1 MKILV
6 AEDNA
11 DSRVYLERI
20 LRSSGYEAES
30 AENGRV
36 AWDKARCSPPDL
48 VVSDILMPE
57 VDGFALCRQ
66 WKNDELLREIPF
78 IFYTAT
84 YTDSQDEALALSLGA
99 DRFVV
104 KPQPP
109 EVMLRIIREVLD
121 AAGDKAAGAAL
132 PRDEFFAQYNSAL
145 FRKLEQKVRAL
156 EQEVAKRA
164 IMEAAILRDA
174 EIARQLQEA
183 LLTPLPDNPFVEAA
197 SIYQPGLYVGGDLY
211 YLDWRQDG
219 KLLRGFLFAA
229 MGQGMSRALYAA
241 AVHVMLREISD
252 SDLPLAE
259 QVRVL
264 NRRVRQ
270 TFGLGMVTRG
280 LAFELD
286 LETRQLRWVNAG
298 INKFWLAGGVNAGL
312 VEHADVSAKNYP
324 ENVLATQFLPIAA
337 GDAFYFCTTR
347 AAALLSVQP
356 DPPLAEFPAMVER
369 LRAASATAEGEA
381 QDVLAVCL
389 RVRCL
394 PERREQQ
401 GCWPRI
407 FRFGNYAD
415 YQRFRGEIANIL
427 ADATGLAHSFPEVA
441 VNEALANALEC
452 RDGVARPHQVR
463 LRVNAVGQRLIVRV
477 KSTRM
482 GFAGN
487 AVLQRLKA
495 HPEDMFAFGGSEAM
509 GRGIPL
515 MLSLSDKMVY
525 NSEGTEVL
533 LAWRLGEAAGEH

>member
-6 AEDNA
+6 AEDDTN
-11 DSRVYLERI
+11 SRIYLERI
-20 LRSSGYEAES
+20 LRSSGYEVES
-30 AENGRV
+30 TENGRL
-36 AWDKARCSPPDL
+36 AWDKARCFPPDL
-48 VVSDILMPE
+48 VISDILMPE

-66 WKNDELLREIPF
+66 WKSDETLREIPF

-84 YTDSQDEALALSLGA
+84 YTDSQDEALALNLGA
-99 DRFVV
+99 DRFVI

-109 EVMLRIIREVLD
+109 EVLLRIIREVLD
-121 AAGDKAAGAAL
+121 AAGDKADRAAL

-145 FRKLEQKVRAL
+145 FRKLEQKVRDL
-156 EQEVAKRA
+156 EQEIAKRA
-164 IMEAAILRDA
+164 KMEAAILRDA

-183 LLTPLPDNPFVEAA
+183 LLAPLPDTPFVETTTV
-197 SIYQPGLYVGGDLY
+197 YQPGLYVGGDLY

-259 QVRVL
+259 QVRLL

-270 TFGLGMVTRG
+270 YFGLGMVTRG

-312 VEHADVSAKNYP
+312 VDHADFSAKNYP
-324 ENVLATQFLPIAA
+324 EEVLTTQVLPIAA

-347 AAALLSVQP
+347 AAALLSAQT
-356 DPPLAEFPAMVER
+356 DPPLAQFSAMVER
-369 LRAASATAEGEA
+369 LRMASATAESE

-394 PERREQQ
+394 PAREEQR
-401 GCWPRI
+401 GRWPRI

-463 LRVNAVGQRLIVRV
+463 LRCNAVGRRLIVRV

-525 NSEGTEVL
+525 NSDGTEVL
-533 LAWRLGEAAGEH
+533 LAWRLGEAAGKQ

>member
-6 AEDNA
+6 AEDQP
-11 DSRVYLERI
+11 DSRIYLERI
-20 LRSSGYEAES
+20 LKNSGYEAES

-36 AWDKARCSPPDL
+36 AWDKARRSPPDL
-48 VVSDILMPE
+48 VISDILMPE
-57 VDGFALCRQ
+57 LDGFALCRQ
-66 WKNDELLREIPF
+66 WKSDETLREIPF

-109 EVMLRIIREVLD
+109 EILLRIIREVLD
-121 AAGDKAAGAAL
+121 AAGDKTDRAAL
-132 PRDEFFAQYNSAL
+132 PGDAFFEQYNSAL
-145 FRKLEQKVRAL
+145 FRKLEQKVRDL
-156 EQEVAKRA
+156 EQEVAKRTK
-164 IMEAAILRDA
+164 MEAAILRDA

-183 LLTPLPDNPFVEAA
+183 LLTALPDNPFIEAA
-197 SIYQPGLYVGGDLY
+197 AIYRPGLYVGGDLY
-211 YLDWRQDG
+211 FLDWRRDG

-270 TFGLGMVTRG
+270 YFGIGMVTNG

-286 LETRQLRWVNAG
+286 LETRQLLWVNAG
-298 INKFWLAGGVNAGL
+298 INKFWLAGGVNTGL
-312 VEHADVSAKNYP
+312 VDHAAFSAKNYP
-324 ENVLATQFLPIAA
+324 EEVLAAQSLPIAS
-337 GDAFYFCTTR
+337 GDAFYFCTNR
-347 AAALLSVQP
+347 AAALLSAQA
-356 DPPLAEFPAMVER
+356 DPPLGQFPAMVER
-369 LRAASATAEGEA
+369 LRAATATGDGE
-381 QDVLAVCL
+381 QDLLAVCL
-389 RVRCL
+389 RIRCL
-394 PERREQQ
+394 PERTEQA
-401 GCWPRI
+401 GRWPRI

-427 ADATGLAHSFPEVA
+427 ADATGLTHSFPEVA

-463 LRVNAVGQRLIVRV
+463 LRFNAVGRRLIVRV

-525 NSEGTEVL
+525 NSDGTEVL
-533 LAWRLGEAAGEH
+533 LAWRLGETAGKH

>member
-11 DSRVYLERI
+11 DSRIYLERI
-20 LRSSGYEAES
+20 LKNSGYEVES

-36 AWDKARCSPPDL
+36 AWEKARYSPPDL
-48 VVSDILMPE
+48 VISDILMPE

-66 WKNDELLREIPF
+66 WKSDEILREIPF

-84 YTDSQDEALALSLGA
+84 YTDSQDEALALQLGA
-99 DRFVV
+99 DRFVI

-109 EVMLRIIREVLD
+109 EALLRIIREVVD
-121 AAGDKAAGAAL
+121 ETGGKSGGAAL
-132 PRDEFFAQYNSAL
+132 PSDTFFAQYNSAL
-145 FRKLEQKVRAL
+145 FRKLEQKVRDL
-156 EQEVAKRA
+156 EQEVAKRTK
-164 IMEAAILRDA
+164 MEAAILRDA

-183 LLTPLPDNPFVEAA
+183 LLAPLPDTPCVEMA

-211 YLDWRQDG
+211 YLDWRHEG
-219 KLLRGFLFAA
+219 KLLRGFLFTA
-229 MGQGMSRALYAA
+229 MGQGMSQALYAA
-241 AVHVMLREISD
+241 AVHVMLRQISD

-270 TFGLGMVTRG
+270 YFGLGMVPRG
-280 LAFELD
+280 IAFELD
-286 LETRQLRWVNAG
+286 LETRQLRWVSAG

-312 VEHADVSAKNYP
+312 VDHADFSAKNYP
-324 ENVLATQFLPIAA
+324 EDVLATQALPITP

-347 AAALLSVQP
+347 AAAMLSAQT
-356 DPPLAEFPAMVER
+356 DPPLTRFPAMVEL
-369 LRAASATAEGEA
+369 LRAASSAAGDE
-381 QDVLAVCL
+381 QDLLAVCL

-394 PERREQQ
+394 PELPEQA
-401 GCWPRI
+401 GRWPRI
-407 FRFGNYAD
+407 FRFDNYGD

-463 LRVNAVGQRLIVRV
+463 LRVNALGKRLIVRV

-487 AVLQRLKA
+487 AALQRLKA

-525 NSEGTEVL
+525 NSDGTEVL
-533 LAWRLGEAAGEH
+533 LAWRLGEAGGKQ

>member
-11 DSRVYLERI
+11 DSRIYLERI
-20 LRSSGYEAES
+20 LKNSGYDAES

-48 VVSDILMPE
+48 VISDILMPE

-66 WKNDELLREIPF
+66 WKSDETLREIPF

-84 YTDSQDEALALSLGA
+84 YTDSQDEALALNLGA
-99 DRFVV
+99 DRFVI

-121 AAGDKAAGAAL
+121 AAGDKAAGEAL
-132 PRDEFFAQYNSAL
+132 PQDEFFEQYNSAL
-145 FRKLEQKVRAL
+145 FRKLEQKVLAL

-259 QVRVL
+259 QVRLL

-280 LAFELD
+280 IAFELD

-312 VEHADVSAKNYP
+312 VDHADFSANNYP
-324 ENVLATQFLPIAA
+324 EDVLDTQSLPIAS
-337 GDAFYFCTTR
+337 GDAFYFCTSR
-347 AAALLSVQP
+347 AAALLSAQT
-356 DPPLAEFPAMVER
+356 DPPLTRFPAMVER
-369 LRAASATAEGEA
+369 LRAAATANGE
-381 QDVLAVCL
+381 QDLLAVCL

-394 PERREQQ
+394 PARAEQQ
-401 GCWPRI
+401 GRWPRI

-415 YQRFRGEIANIL
+415 YQRFRGEIAKVL
-427 ADATGLAHSFPEVA
+427 AEVTGLTHSFPEVA

-463 LRVNAVGQRLIVRV
+463 LRFNAVGTRLIVRV
-477 KSTRM
+477 KSSRM

-525 NSEGTEVL
+525 NSHGTEVL
-533 LAWRLGEAAGEH
+533 LAWRLGEAAGKH

>member
-6 AEDNA
+6 AEDDAN
-11 DSRVYLERI
+11 SRIYLERI
-20 LRSSGYEAES
+20 LKNSGYEAES

-36 AWDKARCSPPDL
+36 AWDKARCSPPGL
-48 VVSDILMPE
+48 VISDILMPE

-66 WKNDELLREIPF
+66 WKSDETLRKIPF
-78 IFYTAT
+78 VFYTAT
-84 YTDSQDEALALSLGA
+84 YTDSQDEALALQLGA
-99 DRFVV
+99 DRFVI

-109 EVMLRIIREVLD
+109 EVLLRIIREVCD
-121 AAGDKAAGAAL
+121 AAGDKADRADL
-132 PRDEFFAQYNSAL
+132 PSDTFFEQYNSAL
-145 FRKLEQKVRAL
+145 FRKLEQKVRDL
-156 EQEVAKRA
+156 EQEVAKRTK
-164 IMEAAILRDA
+164 MEAAILRDA

-183 LLTPLPDNPFVEAA
+183 LLAQPPATPFVETAA
-197 SIYQPGLYVGGDLY
+197 IYQPGLYVGGDLY

-241 AVHVMLREISD
+241 AVHVMLREISA
-252 SDLPLAE
+252 SDLPLGE
-259 QVRVL
+259 QVRLL

-270 TFGLGMVTRG
+270 YFGLGMVPRG
-280 LAFELD
+280 IAFELD

-298 INKFWLAGGVNAGL
+298 INKFWLAGGVNAGQ
-312 VEHADVSAKNYP
+312 VDHADFSTKNYP
-324 ENVLATQFLPIAA
+324 EELLATQVLPIAS
-337 GDAFYFCTTR
+337 GDTFYFCTTR
-347 AAALLSVQP
+347 AAALLSAQP
-356 DPPLAEFPAMVER
+356 DPSLGQFPVMVER
-369 LRAASATAEGEA
+369 LRAAAATTGGE
-381 QDVLAVCL
+381 QDLLAVCL

-394 PERREQQ
+394 PARAEQQ
-401 GCWPRI
+401 GRWPRI

-415 YQRFRGEIANIL
+415 YQRFRGEIAKVL
-427 ADATGLAHSFPEVA
+427 AEATGLAHSFPEVA

-463 LRVNAVGQRLIVRV
+463 LRFNAVGTRLIVRV

-487 AVLQRLKA
+487 AALQRLKA

-525 NSEGTEVL
+525 NSDGTEVL

>member
-11 DSRVYLERI
+11 DSRIYLERI
-20 LRSSGYEAES
+20 LKNSGYDAES

-48 VVSDILMPE
+48 VISDILMPE

-66 WKNDELLREIPF
+66 WKSDETLREIPF

-84 YTDSQDEALALSLGA
+84 YTDSQDEALALNLGA
-99 DRFVV
+99 DRFVI

-121 AAGDKAAGAAL
+121 AAGDKADSADL
-132 PRDEFFAQYNSAL
+132 SRDEFFAQYNSAL
-145 FRKLEQKVRAL
+145 FRKLEQKVRDL
-156 EQEVAKRA
+156 EQEVAKRTK
-164 IMEAAILRDA
+164 IEAAVLRDA

-183 LLTPLPDNPFVEAA
+183 LLAPLPDTPFVETATV
-197 SIYQPGLYVGGDLY
+197 YQPGLYVGGDLY

-219 KLLRGFLFAA
+219 KLLRGFLFTA

-270 TFGLGMVTRG
+270 YFGLGMVTRG
-280 LAFELD
+280 IAFELD

-298 INKFWLAGGVNAGL
+298 INKFWLAGGINAGL
-312 VEHADVSAKNYP
+312 VEHADFSAKNYP
-324 ENVLATQFLPIAA
+324 EDVLTTQALPIVS

-347 AAALLSVQP
+347 AATLLSAQS
-356 DPPLAEFPAMVER
+356 DPPLTQFPAMVER
-369 LRAASATAEGEA
+369 LRLASVNAAGEP

-394 PERREQQ
+394 PERTEQK

-415 YQRFRGEIANIL
+415 YQRFRGEIAKVL
-427 ADATGLAHSFPEVA
+427 ADATGLTHSFPEVA

-463 LRVNAVGQRLIVRV
+463 LRFNALGTRLIVRV
-477 KSTRM
+477 KSTRL

-525 NSEGTEVL
+525 NSDGTEVL
-533 LAWRLGEAAGEH
+533 LAWRLGEAAGRQ